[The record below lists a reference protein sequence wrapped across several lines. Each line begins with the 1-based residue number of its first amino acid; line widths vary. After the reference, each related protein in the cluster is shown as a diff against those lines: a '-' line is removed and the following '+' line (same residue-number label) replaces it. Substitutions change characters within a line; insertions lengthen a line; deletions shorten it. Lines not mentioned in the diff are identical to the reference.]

1 MNVEVMKYSLCGPAV
16 EEEETSR
23 GGGGRG
29 GRGQGGGEVELKSSL
44 LMNSL
49 LYIGR
54 CLIILVKPR

>member
-23 GGGGRG
+23 GGG
-29 GRGQGGGEVELKSSL
+29 RGQGGGGGEVELKSSSV
-44 LMNSL
+44 MNSL